1 MGARAGPEGGDAVT
15 AGEPGP
21 VSKAMRRG
29 GYEVRLV
36 SPVLGTLDLLVRHEK
51 SGEVWTVPVH
61 PLSWYWFMESTR
73 PVASSAWLY
82 RVLHGDDN
90 QDGGGT
96 GSPSGV
102 GHGGRSGDADG
113 CRCGHAGASAEA
125 ADGADVGA
133 AERGRADL
141 PKEGR

>member
-1 MGARAGPEGGDAVT
+1 MTSGT
-15 AGEPGP
+15 PGP

-73 PVASSAWLY
+73 PVASSAWLH
-82 RVLHGDDN
+82 RVLNGNDTE
-90 QDGGGT
+90 DGGEDGAT
-96 GSPSGV
+96 ARV

-113 CRCGHAGASAEA
+113 CRCGHAGAPAEA
-125 ADGADVGA
+125 ADGADVGTA
-133 AERGRADL
+133 GRDGADL